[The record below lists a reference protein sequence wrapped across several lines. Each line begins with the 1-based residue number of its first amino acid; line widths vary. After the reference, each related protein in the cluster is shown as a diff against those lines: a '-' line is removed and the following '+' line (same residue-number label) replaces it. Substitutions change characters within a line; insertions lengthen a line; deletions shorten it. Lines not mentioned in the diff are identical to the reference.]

1 MTYVEAASRFGVGET
16 TIGNW
21 MRRHREAG
29 SKGLAAGRRGRR
41 PVEQMALT
49 PRQQAQIAK
58 TIRGRNPDQLRLPF
72 FLWTREAVR
81 DLIERRFSIR
91 LALTTV
97 GRYLKRWG
105 FTPQKPVR
113 RALEQNPEAVKKWL
127 KDIYPAIARKAK
139 RDKARILWG
148 DEMGMR
154 SDHTVGRSFSP
165 KGTTPVIPGTGQR
178 FGCNV
183 ISAISNQGS
192 LQFMVFTGK
201 ANADL
206 FISFL
211 RRLIRQARGRKLYL
225 IVDGHPAHRAKKVKQ
240 FVAKHAELL
249 ALYFLPPYRAS
260 AVRGH
265 SPSELA
271 VDLAL

>member
-1 MTYVEAASRFGVGET
+1 MPTPAQVGGDNAVEKCGKGV
-16 TIGNW
+16 
-21 MRRHREAG
+21 
-29 SKGLAAGRRGRR
+29 
-41 PVEQMALT
+41 
-49 PRQQAQIAK
+49 
-58 TIRGRNPDQLRLPF
+58 
-72 FLWTREAVR
+72 
-81 DLIERRFSIR
+81 
-91 LALTTV
+91 
-97 GRYLKRWG
+97 
-105 FTPQKPVR
+105 
-113 RALEQNPEAVKKWL
+113 
-127 KDIYPAIARKAK
+127 
-139 RDKARILWG
+139 LWG

-201 ANADL
+201 ANAAL

-211 RRLIRQARGRKLYL
+211 KRLIRQAKGRKLYL

-249 ALYFLPPYRAS
+249 ALYFLPPYSPELNPDEMLNQDVKAGALGRKRPAS
-260 AVRGH
+260 REELMSDARTYLRSRQRQPHVVAGYFNERHVRY
-265 SPSELA
+265 A
-271 VDLAL
+271 AA